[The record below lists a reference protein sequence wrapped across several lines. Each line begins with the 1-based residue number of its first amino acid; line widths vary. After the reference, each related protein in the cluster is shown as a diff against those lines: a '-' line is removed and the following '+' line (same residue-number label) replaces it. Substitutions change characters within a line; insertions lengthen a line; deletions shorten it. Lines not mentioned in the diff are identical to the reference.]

1 MLNRLRMQF
10 IIVNAVVIV
19 TVFIF
24 FAVGAWFY
32 LQNRLLNRLDHMS
45 QHVMTDVDNGIVQ
58 DLPVFPPPPPPEGH
72 VAPLF
77 MPSEAREEKRPLLPP
92 LFVAPVSSTGEIE
105 NYRFI
110 NRFDSTTVEN
120 LTQQVLAM
128 GQTHGVL
135 KIASDHYYYAHMPRQ
150 NGNGEMVFVQDLQKD
165 YVMLWEVMQVLSWSG
180 LFCLALSIVGSVF
193 LGNRA
198 IKPIEK
204 AWQQQKDFLA
214 DASHELRTPLS
225 VISTNLE
232 IVRDNP
238 AELVGSQQNWLN
250 NIAEE
255 TAHMTGLVDDLLF
268 LARTDANQD
277 VFDCSRFC
285 LQHAVC
291 HAVDSFTPVADSKG
305 VHLSMLLDKTPLD
318 FYGDEKRLRQV
329 LKILLDNAIRH
340 TSTGGMVTVRLDR
353 KDGRIAL
360 CVADNGEGI
369 LPENLPHIFERFY
382 QGDAAHA
389 AGKAGLG
396 LSIAK
401 SIVERHGGE
410 IWAVSRPAA
419 GTDFFINL
427 PIQP

>member
-1 MLNRLRMQF
+1 MLKRLRLQF

-19 TVFIF
+19 AVFIF
-24 FAVGAWFY
+24 FAAGAWFF
-32 LQNRLLNRLDHMS
+32 LQNRLFNRLDHMS
-45 QHVMTDVDNGIVQ
+45 AHIMQDVDAGVIREVPA
-58 DLPVFPPPPPPEGH
+58 LPPPPPPEGR

-77 MPSEAREEKRPLLPP
+77 MPIENREEAHPLLPAF
-92 LFVAPVSSTGEIE
+92 FVVPVSADGGVGDYTHA
-105 NYRFI
+105 
-110 NRFDSTTVEN
+110 NRFENVEVDV
-120 LTQQVLAM
+120 LVRQVLAQNEPR
-128 GQTHGVL
+128 GLLH
-135 KIASDHYYYAHMPRQ
+135 IAADHYYYAYAPRQ
-150 NGNGEMVFVQDLQKD
+150 SGEGGMVFVQNLQRD
-165 YVMLWEVMQVLSWSG
+165 YAMLWAVMQVLSWSG
-180 LFCLALSIVGSVF
+180 LLCLALSIVGSIF

-204 AWQQQKDFLA
+204 AWQQQKNFLA

-238 AELVGSQQNWLN
+238 NELVGSQQNWLN
-250 NIAEE
+250 NMAEE
-255 TAHMTGLVDDLLF
+255 TAHMTELVDGLLF
-268 LARTDANQD
+268 LARTDAHQD
-277 VFDCSRFC
+277 VFDYSRFC
-285 LQHAVC
+285 LQTAVGHAVE
-291 HAVDSFTPVADSKG
+291 SFLPIADNKG
-305 VHLSMLLDKTPLD
+305 VHLTTLLDKTSLP

-340 TSTGGMVTVRLDR
+340 TSPGGAVTVRLER

-369 LPENLPHIFERFY
+369 APESLPHIFERFY

-396 LSIAK
+396 LAIAK

-410 IWAVSRPAA
+410 IWAVSRPQVE
-419 GTDFFINL
+419 TNFFITL
-427 PIQP
+427 PLLP

>member
-1 MLNRLRMQF
+1 MLNRLRLQF

-19 TVFIF
+19 TVFAF
-24 FAVGAWFY
+24 FAIGAWFF

-45 QHVMTDVDNGIVQ
+45 AHIMMDVDNGIVQ

-77 MPSEAREEKRPLLPP
+77 MPSEVREEKRPLLPP

-110 NRFDSTTVEN
+110 NRLDSTTVEK
-120 LTQQVLAM
+120 LTQQVLTM
-128 GQTHGVL
+128 GQNHGVL

-150 NGNGEMVFVQDLQKD
+150 NGNGEMVFVQDLQRD
-165 YVMLWEVMQVLSWSG
+165 YAMLWEVMQVLSWSG
-180 LFCLALSIVGSVF
+180 LFCLALSIVGSIF

-238 AELVGSQQNWLN
+238 AESVGSQQNWLD

-255 TAHMTGLVDDLLF
+255 TVHMTRLVDDLLF

-277 VFDCSRFC
+277 VFDYSHFC
-285 LQHAVC
+285 LQAAVGHAVER
-291 HAVDSFTPVADSKG
+291 FLPLADNKG
-305 VHLSMLLDKTPLD
+305 VQLTTQLDQRPLS
-318 FYGDEKRLRQV
+318 FYGDEKRLCQV

-340 TSTGGMVTVRLDR
+340 TPPGGAVTVRLDR

-369 LPENLPHIFERFY
+369 APECLPHIFERFY

-389 AGKAGLG
+389 TGKAGLG
-396 LSIAK
+396 LAIAK

-410 IWAVSRPAA
+410 IWAVSHPLVE
-419 GTDFFINL
+419 TDFFITL
-427 PIQP
+427 PMQP

>member
-1 MLNRLRMQF
+1 MLKRLRLQF
-10 IIVNAVVIV
+10 IIVNAVVIIA
-19 TVFIF
+19 VFIF
-24 FAVGAWFY
+24 FATGAWFF
-32 LQNRLLNRLDHMS
+32 LQERLLNRLDHMS
-45 QHVMTDVDNGIVQ
+45 SNIMRDVDNGIIKEM
-58 DLPVFPPPPPPEGH
+58 PVMPPPPPEGH

-77 MPSEAREEKRPLLPP
+77 MPKENHEESHPLLPAF
-92 LFVAPVSSTGEIE
+92 FVAPISDDGMVGDYTHA
-105 NYRFI
+105 
-110 NRFDSTTVEN
+110 NRFSNDEVDA
-120 LTQQVLAM
+120 LVRQALA
-128 GQTHGVL
+128 QEETHGL
-135 KIASDHYYYAHMPRQ
+135 LQIASSHYYFARIPRQ
-150 NGNGEMVFVQDLQKD
+150 NGAGEMVFAQDMQRD
-165 YVMLWEVMQVLSWSG
+165 YAMLWEIEQVLLWSG
-180 LFCLALSIVGSVF
+180 LFCLALSVVGSVF

-238 AELVGSQQNWLN
+238 EELVGSQQNWLN
-250 NIAEE
+250 NMAEE
-255 TAHMTGLVDDLLF
+255 TAHMTRLVDDLLF
-268 LARTDANQD
+268 LARTDANQN

-291 HAVDSFTPVADSKG
+291 HAVDSFTPVADNKG
-305 VHLSMLLDKTPLD
+305 VHLSMLLDKMPLD

-340 TSTGGMVTVRLDR
+340 TSPGGMVTVRLDR

-369 LPENLPHIFERFY
+369 SPESLPHIFERFY

-396 LSIAK
+396 LAIAK

-410 IWAVSRPAA
+410 IWAVSRSKA
-419 GTDFFINL
+419 GTDFFITL
-427 PIQP
+427 PLQS

>member
-1 MLNRLRMQF
+1 MLNRLRLQF

-24 FAVGAWFY
+24 FATGAWFF
-32 LQNRLLNRLDHMS
+32 LQNRLLNRLEHMS
-45 QHVMTDVDNGIVQ
+45 AHIMQDVDAGVIREVPA
-58 DLPVFPPPPPPEGH
+58 LPPPPPEGH

-77 MPSEAREEKRPLLPP
+77 MPNENHEEPHPWLSAF
-92 LFVAPVSSTGEIE
+92 FVAPISDDGVVGDYTHA
-105 NYRFI
+105 
-110 NRFDSTTVEN
+110 NRFGNDEVDA
-120 LTQQVLAM
+120 LVRQVLV
-128 GQTHGVL
+128 QTETHGL
-135 KIASDHYYYAHMPRQ
+135 LQIASSHYYFARAPRQ
-150 NGNGEMVFVQDLQKD
+150 NGVGEMVFVQNLQRD
-165 YVMLWEVMQVLSWSG
+165 YTMLWEIEQVVFGAGVLCLVLS
-180 LFCLALSIVGSVF
+180 IIGSVF

-232 IVRDNP
+232 IVRDNA

-250 NIAEE
+250 NMAEE
-255 TAHMTGLVDDLLF
+255 TAHMTRLVDDLLF

-277 VFDCSRFC
+277 VFDRSRFC
-285 LQHAVC
+285 LQHAIC
-291 HAVDSFTPVADSKG
+291 HAVDSFTPVADNKG

-340 TSTGGMVTVRLDR
+340 TSSGGMVTVRLDR

-369 LPENLPHIFERFY
+369 SPESLPHIFERFY

-389 AGKAGLG
+389 NGKAGLG
-396 LSIAK
+396 LAIAK

-410 IWAVSRPAA
+410 IWAVSRLQA
-419 GTDFFINL
+419 GTDFFITL
-427 PIQP
+427 PL